1 MREID
6 FEEVKRLQVDILAA
20 VDKFCEQNNIRYS
33 LSSGTLI
40 GAIRHNG
47 YIPWD
52 DDIDLMM
59 PRADYDRFISTFNG
73 VVEHLSVMAPE
84 LNANYYAPYANVYDN
99 RTHLNE
105 GCNGHRGIE
114 IGVKIDIFPIDTVP
128 ADDREYAIKMKK
140 IDKLNSIMRTKRLVN
155 ISELKKSF
163 FSNLAIYFKK
173 SIYAC
178 LPYTYLQK
186 KIRSIATDKSC
197 AASNCVD
204 NVVYNIYS
212 KKCTKF
218 NESVMNEYIRL
229 PFEGHLFCA
238 VKDYDTVLKK
248 MYGDYMQLPPEE
260 KRVPVHG
267 FKAYWRE
274 D

>member
-1 MREID
+1 M
-6 FEEVKRLQVDILAA
+6 QVDILAA

-105 GCNGHRGIE
+105 GCNGHRGI
-114 IGVKIDIFPIDTVP
+114 
-128 ADDREYAIKMKK
+128 
-140 IDKLNSIMRTKRLVN
+140 
-155 ISELKKSF
+155 
-163 FSNLAIYFKK
+163 
-173 SIYAC
+173 
-178 LPYTYLQK
+178 
-186 KIRSIATDKSC
+186 
-197 AASNCVD
+197 
-204 NVVYNIYS
+204 
-212 KKCTKF
+212 
-218 NESVMNEYIRL
+218 
-229 PFEGHLFCA
+229 
-238 VKDYDTVLKK
+238 
-248 MYGDYMQLPPEE
+248 
-260 KRVPVHG
+260 
-267 FKAYWRE
+267 
-274 D
+274 